1 VKVQIRLLVAILLT
15 MVGCSPSPSVTVTPA
30 LPIAT
35 PDVTASVNSSSNS
48 SDSVITYVD
57 QPSGIAFDYPNGWTI
72 VEPPAED
79 AVIYSYS
86 IASFD
91 MTNKAGI
98 GKDSASGVPPGQTK
112 IDISFYGAD
121 ETPESA
127 RRTVQED
134 VDSGMALVTKA
145 ETRTA
150 PDGSQAYY
158 YEIQG
163 RLGGN
168 AKVIYTRIN
177 GHTVGVVAY
186 GDGENFEDIVKSLRA
201 S

>member
-1 VKVQIRLLVAILLT
+1 MKVHIVLIMVLLLV
-15 MVGCSPSPSVTVTPA
+15 VSGCNTNPNTTPEAPSATDSPS
-30 LPIAT
+30 I
-35 PDVTASVNSSSNS
+35 SNTGMMTHI
-48 SDSVITYVD
+48 DKR
-57 QPSGIAFDYPNGWTI
+57 SGVAFDYPNGWTM
-72 VEPPAED
+72 VEPSADD
-79 AVIYSYS
+79 AAIYSYS

-158 YEIQG
+158 FEIQG
-163 RLGGN
+163 RLGGS
-168 AKVIYTRIN
+168 AKVIYMRIN

>member
-1 VKVQIRLLVAILLT
+1 MKVQISLFIVVLSVI
-15 MVGCSPSPSVTVTPA
+15 MGCSPRPNATATSEP
-30 LPIAT
+30 PIAT
-35 PDVTASVNSSSNS
+35 TEATTEINNNSNSTAST
-48 SDSVITYVD
+48 ITYVD
-57 QPSGIAFDYPNGWTI
+57 KRSGIAFDYPNGWTM
-72 VEPPAED
+72 VEPSADD

-91 MTNKAGI
+91 MNNKAGI

-112 IDISFYGAD
+112 IDITFYGAD
-121 ETPESA
+121 ETPDSA

-158 YEIQG
+158 FEIQG
-163 RLGGN
+163 RLGGS
-168 AKVIYTRIN
+168 AKVIYTSIN

-186 GDGENFEDIVKSLRA
+186 GDGENFEEIVKSLRA